1 MANTNGKTST
11 DVPHPRELAVMVGA
25 TGALG
30 RVVAQRLVAS
40 GLDLLAV
47 GRQEETLKK
56 LTAGSARMRYCV
68 ADISEDAAIET
79 IAREVGSP
87 VRIAI
92 HAPGVPVAGGVLE
105 APPEVLAQAVNIK
118 AGGMLRLFR
127 AVEKHLVPHSRL
139 VAVGGHY
146 GFEPTA
152 YAATA
157 GVANAALA
165 NLMRQL
171 SWALGER
178 GVTAHLV
185 SPGAADTERLHAMAA
200 ASAAKRGVSVAQ
212 VLDEMKQ
219 ESAIR
224 AFTQPEQVAW
234 GICLLLAPEADAM
247 AGASLMLDAG
257 RRHGLP

>member
-1 MANTNGKTST
+1 MQEAKNN
-11 DVPHPRELAVMVGA
+11 RELAVMVGA
-25 TGALG
+25 TGAIG
-30 RVVAQRLVAS
+30 QFVARRLVAQ

-47 GRQEETLKK
+47 GRSEKALKS
-56 LTAGSARMRYCV
+56 LCESSPHIRYCV
-68 ADISEDAAIET
+68 ADIGEDGAIEV
-79 IAREVGSP
+79 IAKQLGQT
-87 VRIAI
+87 VRMAI

-105 APPEVLAQAVNIK
+105 ANPQVLNQAVNIK
-118 AGGMLRLFR
+118 VGGMLRLFR
-127 AVEKHLVPHSRL
+127 AVENHLVRHSRL

-157 GVANAALA
+157 GVANAALT

-171 SWALGER
+171 SWALGDR

-185 SPGAADTERLHAMAA
+185 APGPADTERLHTIAA
-200 ASAAKRGVSVAQ
+200 ASAAKRGVTAEV
-212 VLDEMKQ
+212 VLDEIRQ
-219 ESAIR
+219 QSAIR
-224 AFTQPEQVAW
+224 SFTSPEQVAW
-234 GICLLLAPEADAM
+234 GICLLLDPEADAM

>member
-1 MANTNGKTST
+1 MTNAKEETGAGDKS
-11 DVPHPRELAVMVGA
+11 PRELAVMVGA

-30 RVVAQRLVAS
+30 HVVAQRLVAS

-47 GRQEETLKK
+47 GRQEVALKK
-56 LTAGSARMRYCV
+56 LTAGSAHMRYCV
-68 ADISEDAAIET
+68 ADISGDAAIET
-79 IAREVGSP
+79 IARAIDAP

-92 HAPGVPVAGGVLE
+92 HAPGVPVAGGVLD

-127 AVEKHLVPHSRL
+127 AVAQHLLPHARL

-152 YAATA
+152 HAATA
-157 GVANAALA
+157 GVANAALS

-185 SPGAADTERLHAMAA
+185 APGPADTERLHAMAA
-200 ASAAKRGVSVAQ
+200 AGAAKRGVSVAQ

-219 ESAIR
+219 DSAIR

-234 GICLLLAPEADAM
+234 GICLLLAPEADAL
-247 AGASLMLDAG
+247 AGSSLMLDAG

>member
-1 MANTNGKTST
+1 MIDKNK
-11 DVPHPRELAVMVGA
+11 PRELAVMVGA
-25 TGALG
+25 TGSLG
-30 RVVAQRLVAS
+30 KVIANRLVVS

-47 GRQEETLKK
+47 GRSEAALES
-56 LTAGSARMRYCV
+56 LTAGSPHMRYCV
-68 ADISEDAAIET
+68 ADISDNASIQT
-79 IAREVGSP
+79 IAQSIDAP

-105 APPEVLAQAVNIK
+105 APPDVLAQAVNIK
-118 AGGMLRLFR
+118 AGGMMRLFR
-127 AVEKHLVPHSRL
+127 AVEKHLVKHSRL

-157 GVANAALA
+157 GVANAALT

-171 SWALGER
+171 SWAVGER

-185 SPGAADTERLHAMAA
+185 APGPAETERLHAIAA
-200 ASAAKRGVSVAQ
+200 ASAAKRGVTAET
-212 VLDEMKQ
+212 VLNELLE
-219 ESAIR
+219 ESAIH
-224 AFTQPEQVAW
+224 AFTSPEQVAW

-247 AGASLMLDAG
+247 AGASIMLDAG
-257 RRHGLP
+257 RRRGLP

>member
-1 MANTNGKTST
+1 MIDKNK
-11 DVPHPRELAVMVGA
+11 PRELAVMVGA
-25 TGALG
+25 TGSLG
-30 RVVAQRLVAS
+30 KVIANRLVVS

-47 GRQEETLKK
+47 GRSEAALES
-56 LTAGSARMRYCV
+56 LTAGSPHMRYCV
-68 ADISEDAAIET
+68 ADISDNASIQT
-79 IAREVGSP
+79 IAQSIDAP

-105 APPEVLAQAVNIK
+105 APPDVLAQAVNIK
-118 AGGMLRLFR
+118 AGGMMRLFH
-127 AVEKHLVPHSRL
+127 AVEKHLVKHSRL

-157 GVANAALA
+157 GVANAALT

-171 SWALGER
+171 SWAVGER

-185 SPGAADTERLHAMAA
+185 APGPAETERLHAIAA
-200 ASAAKRGVSVAQ
+200 ASAAKRGVTAET
-212 VLDEMKQ
+212 VLNELLE
-219 ESAIR
+219 ESAIH
-224 AFTQPEQVAW
+224 AFTSPEQVAW

-247 AGASLMLDAG
+247 AGASIMLDAG
-257 RRHGLP
+257 RRRGLP